1 MNGNIPAEKPED
13 KLLIMSWIGRTA
25 KLMYV
30 YMNQLFKE
38 YGIPLTPK
46 QWILLKHLIRCDG
59 QDQKHLALITER
71 DKTSLTRLISSMEKK
86 GLVTRKPNPK
96 DKRSNSIFIT
106 DKGAQA
112 FYAADPIA
120 DDVRNIFEK
129 GFDQQKLTVAVE
141 VIQTLHDHLKE
152 LTSQNGEDQCD
163 S

>member
-1 MNGNIPAEKPED
+1 MKTI
-13 KLLIMSWIGRTA
+13 RTRGFNHTGPRRGEVFVTPSPSPMHQRIS
-25 KLMYV
+25 KRLQR
-30 YMNQLFKE
+30 QLENYFE
-38 YGIPLTPK
+38 
-46 QWILLKHLIRCDG
+46 
-59 QDQKHLALITER
+59 E
-71 DKTSLTRLISSMEKK
+71 
-86 GLVTRKPNPK
+86 RKPNPK